1 MRKRDGWVA
10 VRRSSDEW
18 SEILEEWRL
27 SREEVAPFCEARGLN
42 VSTFRWWRCALKNG
56 VVEKL
61 AGAAVSRRSGRTRRW
76 AQGGQSVG
84 STTPGFIEVIARSAA
99 AEPDGRRDS
108 GVEVMVS
115 GGRTQRRVRVAA
127 DFDEDTLRRVVRLL
141 EEVTGA
147 C

>member
-1 MRKRDGWVA
+1 MRKRDGSVA

-18 SEILEEWRL
+18 SEILEEWRR
-27 SREEVAPFCEARGLN
+27 SRQDVAPFCEARGLK
-42 VSTFRWWRCALKNG
+42 VSTFRWWRCALKDG
-56 VVEKL
+56 VVEEL
-61 AGAAVSRRSGRTRRW
+61 AGAAVSRRAGQARRW
-76 AQGGQSVG
+76 VQGGQSVA

-99 AEPDGRRDS
+99 GEPDGRRDS

-115 GGRTQRRVRVAA
+115 GGRAQRRVRVAA
-127 DFDEDTLRRVVRLL
+127 GFDEDTLRRVVRLL